1 MPQDSSD
8 PIVVDIE
15 PTDSAYRQNVH
26 WRILREREKTANIVA
41 LILVWGVVL
50 SLPVYLTVVLIRPD
64 QSDKVSPI
72 FDKWYTVISP
82 LVGAAI
88 GAYYGARV
96 FQGDHRR

>member
-1 MPQDSSD
+1 MTEESSE

-15 PTDSAYRQNVH
+15 PTDASYLRSVH
-26 WRILREREKTANIVA
+26 FRILRDREKTANLVA
-41 LILVWGVVL
+41 LVLVWGVVL
-50 SLPVYLTVVLIRPD
+50 SLPVYLMVVLIRPD

-88 GAYYGARV
+88 GAYYGTRIS
-96 FQGDHRR
+96 QGDHRR